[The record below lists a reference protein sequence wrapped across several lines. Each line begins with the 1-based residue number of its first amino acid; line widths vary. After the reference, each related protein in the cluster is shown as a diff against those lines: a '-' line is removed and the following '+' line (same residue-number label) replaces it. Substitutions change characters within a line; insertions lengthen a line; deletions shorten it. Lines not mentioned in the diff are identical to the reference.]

1 MASSKQSPAVCGL
14 IGAIVVLVVAVA
26 VLMFFLLRSPD
37 TTTTAT
43 VTETTTSV
51 PEETTAV
58 ATTAVAAATPT
69 TEEKCGTLARNATSG
84 MTDPVQK
91 YCDGEWMYAVQGQ
104 SDRYSAYRWDNGHW
118 AQYLTHRDA
127 GNSFWCYDRSQ
138 LVADGVPAD
147 MIKVMALCEY
157 GDPTRDP
164 ARGEFAWMGPGVTC
178 DGRWI
183 LIVESVLVGPG
194 EAAPLVIGDAIDRW
208 PGAYSTPGSACSS
221 MRPKYEG
228 KEVWA
233 IYYDAGHSVD
243 EVCALKAKYG
253 GNARSMNN
261 VGDFSDPC

>member
-1 MASSKQSPAVCGL
+1 
-14 IGAIVVLVVAVA
+14 
-26 VLMFFLLRSPD
+26 
-37 TTTTAT
+37 
-43 VTETTTSV
+43 
-51 PEETTAV
+51 
-58 ATTAVAAATPT
+58 
-69 TEEKCGTLARNATSG
+69 

-221 MRPKYEG
+221 MRPTYEG

-253 GNARSMNN
+253 GNARAINN
-261 VGDFSDPC
+261 VGDCSDPC